1 MEKINYVLNENNQ
14 IVSYSVIPFDESKPY
29 IEVEDLTKI
38 KLGYSKIIDG
48 EFYSNEGV
56 YDLIKRLRKELKEIQ
71 LWLSKNDWKV
81 NKIVVGEWTTDDYRW
96 KEYIKQRQEKRNRND
111 YLIFK
116 LKENGYEQ

>member
-1 MEKINYVLNENNQ
+1 MKKINYVLNENNQ
-14 IVSYSVIPFDESKPY
+14 IVSYSLIPFDESKPY
-29 IEVEDLTKI
+29 IEVEDVSKI
-38 KLGYSKIIDG
+38 KLGYSKVIDG
-48 EFYSNEGV
+48 EFYSNEGIYILV
-56 YDLIKRLRKELKEIQ
+56 KQLRKELKEIQ

-96 KEYIKQRQEKRNRND
+96 KEYIKERQEKRNRND